1 MTDRTEHKANGS
13 RRPTQILAD
22 IYRTRDEM
30 DHTLHQIEQRLQP
43 RHLMEQGV
51 DYVKNSGGR
60 EYVSNLA
67 GSLKSHPLPATL
79 TGIGLAWLMAV
90 GEKPGHAN
98 GEGMSSA
105 AELSSGPG
113 IGERMQSAK
122 QSVSERAS
130 QLTGNAREQVERA
143 RRGWDSVVTDHPLA
157 LGAIGLAIGA
167 VIAAMAPR
175 TRTEDE
181 LLGDASNRFIDEAKR
196 TGAEKL
202 EKTIASQ
209 KTEKPEAPPPDPMQ
223 WPASAR
229 PGP

>member
-1 MTDRTEHKANGS
+1 MTDRAQHKANGS
-13 RRPTQILAD
+13 RRPAQIMAD

-30 DHTLHQIEQRLQP
+30 DHTLHQLEQRLQP

-67 GSLKSHPLPATL
+67 GSVKSHPLPATL

-90 GEKPGHAN
+90 GEKRGASD
-98 GEGMSSA
+98 GGGMRSA
-105 AELSSGPG
+105 GGTSTGPG

-122 QSVSERAS
+122 ESVSQRAS
-130 QLTGNAREQVERA
+130 QLTGNAREQMERA

-181 LLGDASNRFIDEAKR
+181 LLGEASNQFKDQVK
-196 TGAEKL
+196 
-202 EKTIASQ
+202 Q
-209 KTEKPEAPPPDPMQ
+209 KTENVEPPPPDPMQ